1 MDKHSSF
8 LFDVIPNIKKILPS
22 EPCRD
27 QILTVESE
35 AAEAISTF
43 KSGSSDW
50 QTASTAKTASV
61 WPLRGMLFTS
71 WTHEKILQIL
81 NSSNLC
87 EKTFKATLEK
97 KKHLIFQETQRRDTA
112 AMNINL
118 IRFCSK
124 LNRIKHSCV
133 HYTLTML

>member
-8 LFDVIPNIKKILPS
+8 LFSQYVIPNIKKMLPS

-35 AAEAISTF
+35 AAEAISTL

-71 WTHEKILQIL
+71 WTHEKISHSL

-87 EKTFKATLEK
+87 EKTLKATLGEENPQY
-97 KKHLIFQETQRRDTA
+97 FR
-112 AMNINL
+112 
-118 IRFCSK
+118 K
-124 LNRIKHSCV
+124 LREGIQQQWI
-133 HYTLTML
+133 LT